1 MIGLQICAIKQ
12 HNLLIDYITI
22 FSLDPDLRH
31 FDLEIEGRSGCEQSQ
46 LLTVVL
52 ECNLQIEN
60 LLRSLLGSKIL
71 GVLDI

>member
-1 MIGLQICAIKQ
+1 MSLFKSSGPLVMHMQE
-12 HNLLIDYITI
+12 N
-22 FSLDPDLRH
+22 SLDPDLRH